1 MKGIKPRATKESLH
15 EKKKPKV
22 MPNIKA
28 KADSNIKPTDSVP
41 APFIFYTSEANTV
54 VKIPDELSL

>member
-1 MKGIKPRATKESLH
+1 
-15 EKKKPKV
+15 